1 MKKIVHFAL
10 LFVIIGVVLTGC
22 GRSVEEE
29 LAGTWKIKN
38 ADVTDRYVEFGDGR
52 LAVREGADS
61 SPMTV
66 DYRVTELEKGKFI
79 IDIAEPGT
87 STYQFFMEG
96 KIEAKNKIKILNFMD
111 AESKDL
117 HLSFERVLD
126 MDKEIEIARKKEEK
140 EAAAA
145 KKIRDQE
152 EIAAK
157 TAEKKRQKAEEKAL
171 AEEKANDEAAKA
183 EEREQQKSKEN
194 ELKSKWD
201 KKQTSPAAPSGS
213 LQSRYQQKADQLRD
227 QIILEART
235 AYPNDQDMRQ
245 GFYGQYYNEWDN
257 LLNEIWGQLKQTMPA
272 NEFEKLKADQ
282 KRWIQQKEQGFADY
296 SADTA
301 IDRAIGMDYLATQTT
316 ERVDYLI
323 VNYLR

>member
-1 MKKIVHFAL
+1 M
-10 LFVIIGVVLTGC
+10 LFVIIGTVLTGC

-38 ADVTDRYVEFGDGR
+38 ADVTDRYVEFGNGR

-96 KIEAKNKIKILNFMD
+96 RIEDKNKIKIINFMD

-117 HLSFERVLD
+117 QLSFERVKD

-140 EAAAA
+140 EAAAE

-152 EIAAK
+152 QIAAK
-157 TAEKKRQKAEEKAL
+157 AAEKKRQK

-183 EEREQQKSKEN
+183 EERERQKSKEN
-194 ELKSKWD
+194 ELKSKLD
-201 KKQTSPAAPSGS
+201 KKQASPAAQNGD
-213 LQSRYQQKADQLRD
+213 LQSRYQHKADHLRD
-227 QIILEART
+227 QIILEARA
-235 AYPNDQDMRQ
+235 AYPNEQDMRQ
-245 GFYGQYYNEWDN
+245 GFYGQYYNQWDN

-282 KRWIQQKEQGFADY
+282 KRWIQQKEKGFADY

-301 IDRAIGMDYLATQTT
+301 IDRAIGMDYLASQTT